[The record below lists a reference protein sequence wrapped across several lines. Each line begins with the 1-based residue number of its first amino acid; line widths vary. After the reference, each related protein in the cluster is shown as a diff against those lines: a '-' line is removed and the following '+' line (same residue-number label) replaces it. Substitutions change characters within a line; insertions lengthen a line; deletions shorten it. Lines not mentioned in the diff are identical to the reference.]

1 MRTRVRT
8 KGIRG
13 PEYYVAVTKVGGEAE
28 DVKRETEYM
37 KPGRGTERY
46 AGRA

>member
-8 KGIRG
+8 KGIRS

-37 KPGRGTERY
+37 KPGGGIERY
-46 AGRA
+46 VGHA

>member
-1 MRTRVRT
+1 MRTQVRL

-13 PEYYVAVTKVGGEAE
+13 PEYYVAVAKVGGEAE

-37 KPGRGTERY
+37 KPSGGTERY
-46 AGRA
+46 AGHA

>member
-1 MRTRVRT
+1 MRTRVRLR
-8 KGIRG
+8 GIRG

-37 KPGRGTERY
+37 KPGGGIERY